1 MADIKLT
8 PQQQAVVDN
17 RGGALLVSAAAG
29 SGKTKVL
36 IDRVFQRVTQEQ
48 ANLDDFLMITFTQ
61 AAAAELRGKLV
72 KELSVHLAAHPNDR
86 HLQKQMNRVYLAQIS
101 TVHAFCG
108 TLLREY
114 AHRLDLPADYHTCD
128 VPEENMLK
136 EQAMQQTL
144 EEAYQTKDAQTVAA
158 LDILGAGRTDAQLPE
173 VIRKVYD
180 DLQCAADPQKR
191 LQELRQ
197 ALRVSDCTDVGETCW
212 GAYLL
217 RELRCGLENCIDMLS
232 QAQALIAYDASLAP
246 YMASLNEDIAM
257 LRRLCDVQ
265 TWEEARTAERTFGRL
280 KNAPKC
286 EDVALKTRA
295 KNLRDRVKAT
305 VKSLFETFAFPS
317 EEALKDLSVSADA
330 LLGLLNLTERFA
342 EAYRKLKLRRHVLDF
357 NDLEH
362 DALRLLTDRS
372 GAPTAAAREISE
384 RFTEIMVDEYQDTN
398 AVQDGIFRAI
408 SKQERNLFYVGDVK
422 QSIYRFRRADPTI
435 FLNKYHSFADYT
447 QAKDGE
453 PRKILLSV
461 NFRSEPAI
469 LEAAN
474 DVFRLTMNERVGGL
488 HYGDDEALRTLSE
501 KKPQCAEPAVELHC
515 IDTEGVPSQPKVR
528 REEIEAEF
536 VARRIDR
543 MLRGGETI
551 PDGDGVRPIRA
562 GDIAILLRSLK
573 GKAET
578 YVRTL
583 QRYGIR
589 CVCGSDNIFQTEEI
603 RLVTALLQIVDNPHQ
618 DIPLLSVLLSPIFR
632 VSADLTAR
640 LRAQRRSGDIYDT
653 VCASEEM
660 SDFVRQL
667 KELRDLA
674 QSVTLRELL
683 DAMDERLF
691 LRPIFSAMDA
701 GAQRISNL
709 DAFFSIADGF
719 ETEERHGLA
728 AFLRYLDVLR
738 EKGYSTDTEASAD
751 TVRIMTIHQS
761 KGLEFPVV
769 FLADLGKKFN
779 SQDSRAMVLTDPVLG
794 IAAKGCDTE
803 RNLLYSTVAQEA
815 VSDRIQVENLSEE
828 MRLLYVAMTR
838 PKNRLVMTYCGW
850 KLGRTLLR
858 KLSEELTIPVAQ
870 ITVEKAQHM
879 GDWVLMAALARTE
892 AGELFAVGGNPGCAS
907 VSEYPWKITYCSGA
921 DYLPKPQA
929 QTAEPA
935 MLREPFLQPAFA
947 QYPYSAATQTPSKLT
962 ATQLKGRTLDEEI
975 SEQTVRLPEIVFS
988 KPQFR
993 LQQRPLTPTERGTAI
1008 HLAMQYLRYEGCTTL
1023 EGVETEL
1030 KRLTE
1035 EKFLTQ
1041 QQADA
1046 VPAEK
1051 LFAFFASPL
1060 GKRVLSA
1067 KQLVREFKF
1076 SVLQDAAILNGSL
1089 RGEQVLLQGVTD
1101 CCIVEDDGLTILDFK
1116 SDRVTQGKEAER
1128 GEYYRGQLDAYSA
1141 ALTRIFSLPVK
1152 ERILYF
1158 FATDTAVTV

>member
-36 IDRVFQRVTQEQ
+36 IDRVFKRVTEEQ
-48 ANLDDFLMITFTQ
+48 ANLDDFLLITFTQ
-61 AAAAELRGKLV
+61 AAASELRGKLV
-72 KELSVHLAAHPNDR
+72 KELSAQLAVHPNDR

-114 AHRLDLPADYHTCD
+114 AHRLDLPADFHTCD
-128 VPEENMLK
+128 DPEARMLQ

-144 EEAYQTKDAQTVAA
+144 EEAYKTEDAQTLAA
-158 LDILGAGRTDAQLPE
+158 LDMLGAGRTDAQLPE
-173 VIRKVYD
+173 LIRKVYA

-197 ALRVSDCTDVGETCW
+197 ALQVSDCTDVGETCW

-217 RELRCGLENCIDMLS
+217 QELRCGLENCIELLS
-232 QAQALIAYDASLAP
+232 QAQTLIAHDASLAP
-246 YMASLNEDIAM
+246 YMANFNEDIAL
-257 LRRLCDVQ
+257 LRRLSAVQ
-265 TWEEARTAERTFGRL
+265 SWEEARTAERTFGRL
-280 KNAPKC
+280 KTVKKC
-286 EDVALKTRA
+286 EDEALKERT
-295 KNLRDRVKAT
+295 KKLRDRAKDT
-305 VKSLFETFAFPS
+305 VKKLFQRFAIPS
-317 EEALKDLSVSADA
+317 GEALQDLSAGADA
-330 LLGLLNLTERFA
+330 LLGLLKLTERYS
-342 EAYRKLKLRRHVLDF
+342 EAYRALKLRRHALDF

-362 DALRLLTDRS
+362 DTLRLLTDSS
-372 GAPTAAAREISE
+372 GAPTAAAREIAE

-398 AVQDGIFRAI
+398 AVQDSIFRAI
-408 SKQERNLFYVGDVK
+408 SKQEQNLFYVGDVK

-435 FLNKYHSFADYT
+435 FLKKYRAFSDYRE
-447 QAKDGE
+447 ARDGE

-469 LEAAN
+469 LETAN

-488 HYGDDEALRTLSE
+488 RYGDDEALRTLSE
-501 KKPQCAEPAVELHC
+501 KTPQRGKSAVELHC

-536 VARRIDR
+536 VAKRIDR
-543 MLRGGETI
+543 MLRGGETL
-551 PDGDGVRPIRA
+551 PNGDGVRPIRA
-562 GDIAILLRSLK
+562 GDITILLRSLT
-573 GKAET
+573 GKAEI
-578 YVRTL
+578 YVRAL

-618 DIPLLSVLLSPIFR
+618 DIPLLTVLLSPIFR
-632 VSADLTAR
+632 VSADLAAR
-640 LRAQRRSGDIYDT
+640 LRAQKRSGDIYDT
-653 VCASEEM
+653 VCASEETT
-660 SDFVRQL
+660 DFVRQL

-674 QSVTLRELL
+674 QSGTLRELL

-691 LRPIFSAMDA
+691 LRQIFSAMEG

-719 ETEERHGLA
+719 ETEQRHGLS
-728 AFLRYLDVLR
+728 AFLRYLEVVR
-738 EKGYSTDTEASAD
+738 EKGYSTEAEASSDA
-751 TVRIMTIHQS
+751 VQLMSIHKS

-769 FLADLGKKFN
+769 FLADLGKQFN
-779 SQDSRAMVLTDPVLG
+779 DEDSKAMVLTDPVLG
-794 IAAKGCDTE
+794 IAAKVFETE
-803 RNLLYSTVAQEA
+803 RSLLYSTVAQQA
-815 VSDRIQVENLSEE
+815 ISDRIRKEDLSEE

-838 PKNRLVMTYCGW
+838 PKNRLVMTYCGG
-850 KLGRTLLR
+850 KLQSLLS
-858 KLSEELTIPVAQ
+858 KLSTSLTIPPAQ
-870 ITVEKAQHM
+870 STVEEVRHM

-907 VSEYPWKITYCSGA
+907 VSEYPWSITYCSGT
-921 DYLPKPQA
+921 DYLPMQRT
-929 QTAEPA
+929 QTSERTAEQAP
-935 MLREPFLQPAFA
+935 LLHPDFL
-947 QYPYSAATQTPSKLT
+947 QYPYLAATQAPSKLT

-988 KPQFR
+988 KPQFS

-1008 HLAMQYLRYEGCTTL
+1008 HLAMQYLRYEVCTTP
-1023 EGVETEL
+1023 EGVEREL
-1030 KRLTE
+1030 KRLVE

-1046 VPAEK
+1046 VPPKK

-1076 SVLQDAAILNGSL
+1076 SVLQDASILSGAL

-1116 SDRVTQGKEAER
+1116 SDRVAPGKEAER

-1141 ALTRIFSLPVK
+1141 ALARIFALPVK